1 MFNKLKNSC
10 IGGINSLATNFL
22 MYLPITVLGIL
33 ICFAIN
39 AIWGAELIVVGL
51 VSILSIKE
59 LYKTTYNT
67 ANYLRNA
74 GYLLLIVAMGTLA
87 SMNIFAGFVIN
98 FVFIFAF
105 AFVFCD
111 NLSVGRF
118 FVMSLQLLLMQY
130 PGYVGVTDILPRFLC
145 YLFCMAVGGVFLL
158 LFNNLFRKHKDNQYI
173 LKGCQEIADKL
184 KSLLDENAQGKLDL
198 FALTTEFCKSKYENM
213 LNQDYLLDEA
223 TKNDFLAL
231 MTMEQ
236 LSDLIYETPSK
247 LTELTEDDIAYF
259 ECLIRYFSKIK
270 SLKRLSIDLSNFV
283 DEHSLSNPQ
292 LSSLWKKYILTLSSF
307 LKYRG
312 KPVVK
317 TNVKEAVTFRVSV
330 LKKRFT
336 TTSYNMRNALQM
348 SIVVTLCALLSQ
360 ILPISDAML
369 CPITAL
375 AVLSVTQEKRIKL
388 TITGAVGIITV
399 AVAYMGMLKMF
410 PFDARVPV
418 AFIVSILCLVTAKSI
433 FASVAFSTQMLSA
446 VLFPSSAIS
455 PEALLKILYVAVGCA
470 VACFLVEWI
479 FSTPKSQRY
488 KLHTSDLAQFDWSAI
503 HQFEHVRLDD
513 PTKNYLC
520 EIMLIQ
526 HLMVEHISN
535 SSHEKVESNKIRYS
549 SMLSF
554 NCDLLTEIAYAMTI
568 LRPSKLPKDWILAMK
583 KRLTNIF

>member
-1 MFNKLKNSC
+1 MFNKLKNGC
-10 IGGINSLATNFL
+10 IVGINNLATNFL
-22 MYLPITVLGIL
+22 IYLPVALLGIL
-33 ICFAIN
+33 MCFSIN
-39 AIWGAELIVVGL
+39 AIFDAELIVVGV

-59 LYKTTYNT
+59 LYKTTFNT

-74 GYLLLIVAMGTLA
+74 LYLLLVVVMGTLA
-87 SMNIFAGFVIN
+87 SVNVLAGIFIN
-98 FVFIFAF
+98 FVFIFAL
-105 AFVFCD
+105 AFIFCD
-111 NLSVGRF
+111 NLSVGKF
-118 FVMSLQLLLMQY
+118 FIMSLQLLLMQY
-130 PGYVGVTDILPRFLC
+130 PGYVHITELFPRFLC
-145 YLFCMAVGGVFLL
+145 CLFCIGVGGVFLL
-158 LFNNLFRKHKDNQYI
+158 LFNNLFRKHKDNQYV
-173 LKGCQEIADKL
+173 LKGCEEIANKL
-184 KSLLDENAQGKLDL
+184 KSLLDENAKGQFDL
-198 FALTTEFCKSKYENM
+198 FAITTDFCKSKYNGM

-236 LSDLIYETPSK
+236 LSDLIYDMPSK
-247 LTELTEDDIAYF
+247 LPELTEDDRKYF
-259 ECLIRYFSKIK
+259 EELIKYFSKIK

-283 DEHSLSNPQ
+283 DEYTLSNPQ
-292 LSSLWKKYILTLSSF
+292 LSSLWKKYILTLSSY

-312 KPVVK
+312 KPVIK
-317 TNVKEAVTFRVSV
+317 TSVKEAAKFRISV

-336 TTSYNMRNALQM
+336 TTSYNLRNALQM
-348 SIVVTLCALLSQ
+348 SIVVTICAALSEL
-360 ILPISDAML
+360 LPISDAVL

-375 AVLSVTQEKRIKL
+375 AVMSITQEKRLKL
-388 TITGAVGIITV
+388 TITGAIGVIVV

-418 AFIVSILCLVTAKSI
+418 AFVVSIICLITFRSI
-433 FASVAFSTQMLSA
+433 FASVAFSTQLLSC
-446 VLFPSSAIS
+446 VLFPSGAIS
-455 PEALLKILYVAVGCA
+455 PEALLKIVYVAVGCI
-470 VACFLVEWI
+470 VPLLFIEWI
-479 FSTPKSQRY
+479 LSTPKSQRY

-503 HQFEHVRLDD
+503 HQLEHVRLDD

-535 SSHEKVESNKIRYS
+535 SSNEKVESNKIRYS

-554 NCDLLTEIAYAMTI
+554 NCDLLTEIAYALTI

>member
-1 MFNKLKNSC
+1 MVNKLKNGC
-10 IGGINSLATNFL
+10 VEWLNSLATNFL
-22 MYLPITVLGIL
+22 MYLPVAVLGIL
-33 ICFAIN
+33 MCFAIN

-51 VSILSIKE
+51 VSILTIKE

-74 GYLLLIVAMGTLA
+74 GYLLLIVIMGTLA
-87 SMNIFAGFVIN
+87 SVNIFAGVAIN
-98 FVFIFAF
+98 FVLVLAF
-105 AFVFCD
+105 AFIFCD

-118 FVMSLQLLLMQY
+118 FIMSLQLLLMQY
-130 PGYVGVTDILPRFLC
+130 QGYVGIAELLPRLLC

-158 LFNNLFRKHKDNQYI
+158 LFNNLFRKHRDNQYV

-184 KSLLDENAQGKLDL
+184 KSLLDENANGSVDL
-198 FALTTEFCKSKYENM
+198 FSLTTEFCKSKYEGV
-213 LNQDYLLDEA
+213 LNQDYILDEA
-223 TKNDFLAL
+223 SKNDFLAL

-236 LSDLIYETPSK
+236 LSDLIYDTPSK
-247 LTELTEDDIAYF
+247 LPELNENDRAYF
-259 ECLIRYFSKIK
+259 EELIRYFSKIK
-270 SLKRLSIDLSNFV
+270 TLKRLSINLSNFV
-283 DEHSLSNPQ
+283 DEYSLSNPQ
-292 LSSLWKKYILTLSSF
+292 LSSLWKKYILTLSGY

-317 TNVKEAVTFRVSV
+317 TNVKEAVKFRASV
-330 LKKRFT
+330 LKKRFSIS
-336 TTSYNMRNALQM
+336 SYNLRNALQM
-348 SIVVTLCALLSQ
+348 SIVVTLCALISQ

-375 AVLSVTQEKRIKL
+375 AVLSLKQENRLKL
-388 TITGAVGIITV
+388 TIIGSVGVIAVS
-399 AVAYMGMLKMF
+399 VAYMGILKMF

-418 AFIVSILCLVTAKSI
+418 AFIVSVLCLITARSL
-433 FASVAFSTQMLSA
+433 FARIAFSTQLLSA
-446 VLFPSSAIS
+446 VLLPSAVIS

-470 VACFLVEWI
+470 VAWFFLEWVL
-479 FSTPKSQRY
+479 STPKSQRY

-503 HQFEHVRLDD
+503 HQFEHTRLDD

-535 SSHEKVESNKIRYS
+535 SSNEKVESNKIRYS

-554 NCDLLTEIAYAMTI
+554 NCDLLTEIAYALTI
-568 LRPSKLPKDWILAMK
+568 LRPSKLPKDWVLAMK